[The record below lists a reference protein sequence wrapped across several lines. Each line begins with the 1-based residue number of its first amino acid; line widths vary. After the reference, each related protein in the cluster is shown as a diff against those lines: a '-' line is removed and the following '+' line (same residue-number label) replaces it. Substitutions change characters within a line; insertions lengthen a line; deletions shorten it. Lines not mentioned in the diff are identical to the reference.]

1 MLKIMTNVQKTLWQT
16 STLMSRNA
24 RMAKMAKMA
33 KNRQRTGEWNW
44 MTKVAPLRMAIL
56 AKNFAKYRQRA
67 GDIENVLNIQI
78 GCQCVH
84 FWTYLNKQQMW
95 RNRKK
100 IIRITLQGMGTG
112 VHWDV
117 WVNVGQDDPPQL
129 GDEVIILLLVLVP
142 LFVLHLPGGA
152 EHDPQADQLL
162 TWM

>member
-1 MLKIMTNVQKTLWQT
+1 MILNDTIHVKDYDKCTKNTLTNKHTYVQKCKHGE
-16 STLMSRNA
+16 NG
-24 RMAKMAKMA
+24 
-33 KNRQRTGEWNW
+33 KNGEWNW

-56 AKNFAKYRQRA
+56 AKHFAKYRQRA
-67 GDIENVLNIQI
+67 GDIENVVNIQI

-95 RNRKK
+95 RNREK

-117 WVNVGQDDPPQL
+117 WVNVGHDDPPQL
-129 GDEVIILLLVLVP
+129 GNEVTILLLVLVP
-142 LFVLHLPGGA
+142 LFVLHLPRGA

>member
-1 MLKIMTNVQKTLWQT
+1 MTNVQKTLWQT

-24 RMAKMAKMA
+24 SMAKMAKMA
-33 KNRQRTGEWNW
+33 KNRQRAGEWNW
-44 MTKVAPLRMAIL
+44 MRKVAPLRMAIL

-67 GDIENVLNIQI
+67 GDIENVVNIQI

-84 FWTYLNKQQMW
+84 FWTYYLNKQQMW

-117 WVNVGQDDPPQL
+117 WVNVGHDDPPQL
-129 GDEVIILLLVLVP
+129 GDEVTILLLVLVP
-142 LFVLHLPGGA
+142 LFVLHLPRGA